1 MDTKKLESVV
11 LTELH
16 DKHGL
21 DSLKVQNH
29 IYGCFI
35 VMEDIAESAIK
46 KEGTMVRSEDSLV
59 FDLDTQFSEIGIRYG
74 FAMDT
79 NLEYLHHS
87 PEYKAAWLEC
97 FNSLGVSHDISVVEG
112 IEDSVNT
119 IIQNNVK
126 PEDAY
131 FMNSLEQGVLP
142 KVWQDKVIKL
152 ILGSKPP
159 KPVLEKEEEL
169 PTNHL
174 SHANVEKPMAEK
186 PAADR
191 QHIAIAADKRRAL
204 HKTRRNRP
212 KDASIASIPAKKS
225 MSKTRRSV
233 RT

>member
-21 DSLKVQNH
+21 DSLKAQNH
-29 IYGCFI
+29 LYGCFI

-46 KEGTMVRSEDSLV
+46 KEGTMVTSEDSLV

-79 NLEYLHHS
+79 NLEYVHHS

-97 FNSLGVSHDISVVEG
+97 FDSLGVSRDISVVEG
-112 IEDSVNT
+112 IEDSINT

-131 FMNSLEQGVLP
+131 FMNSLEQGILP

-174 SHANVEKPMAEK
+174 SHANVEKPMLEK
-186 PAADR
+186 HTGDR
-191 QHIAIAADKRRAL
+191 QSLSVVTAAHKQRTL

-212 KDASIASIPAKKS
+212 KDAVPITAKKTV
-225 MSKTRRSV
+225 SKTRRSI